1 MKVQNRT
8 EATTALIKRAL
19 IKTNAYKK
27 YHILEN
33 KRDLFETDN
42 TKNAKKQ

>member
-1 MKVQNRT
+1 MKVQNRI

-19 IKTNAYKK
+19 IKTHAYKK